1 MLYGVYAKLKQ
12 HNNISKPKRKTQH
25 HQPKNYFNFYL
36 RDKEEVHR
44 GACYSPQKHKL
55 LVTKTKED
63 ESQRFIFNKVKL
75 SDESKDFAV
84 KYYSTITIS
93 N

>member
-1 MLYGVYAKLKQ
+1 MEFMLNWNNTTTFQNQKGKL
-12 HNNISKPKRKTQH
+12 NITNSKIILISICVIKKRYT
-25 HQPKNYFNFYL
+25 
-36 RDKEEVHR
+36 EV
-44 GACYSPQKHKL
+44 CDSPQKHKL
-55 LVTKTKED
+55 LVNKTKED

-75 SDESKDFAV
+75 SNESKDFAV

>member
-1 MLYGVYAKLKQ
+1 MC
-12 HNNISKPKRKTQH
+12 
-25 HQPKNYFNFYL
+25 
-36 RDKEEVHR
+36 D
-44 GACYSPQKHKL
+44 SPQKHKL
-55 LVTKTKED
+55 LVNKTKGD